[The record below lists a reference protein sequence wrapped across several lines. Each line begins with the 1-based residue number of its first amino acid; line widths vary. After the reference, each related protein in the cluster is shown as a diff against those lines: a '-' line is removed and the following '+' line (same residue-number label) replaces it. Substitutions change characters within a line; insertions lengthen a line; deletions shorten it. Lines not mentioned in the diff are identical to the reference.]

1 MVPSCF
7 MFVFCYISAHPLNL
21 HSFPTRR
28 SSDLRMRSREGRL
41 GKWSLLDE
49 EILRPIVDE
58 DGSDSAM
65 LDNVAELLTR
75 EGQFAD
81 ESRDV
86 RQAVA
91 MLVPAAWEG
100 AVDMPEAR
108 RAFHRYHAS
117 VMEPW
122 DGPAALVFTD
132 GRRVGAL
139 LD

>member
-75 EGQFAD
+75 DGD
-81 ESRDV
+81 RKSTRLNSSHLGISY
-86 RQAVA
+86 AVFC
-91 MLVPAAWEG
+91 LKKK
-100 AVDMPEAR
+100 R
-108 RAFHRYHAS
+108 RTLK
-117 VMEPW
+117 E
-122 DGPAALVFTD
+122 FTYQNFIN
-132 GRRVGAL
+132 
-139 LD
+139 